1 MVDSRLFR
9 LDFAGGFPVAFGSFL
24 EFIDCLRIKGIGHSL
39 PGTLPGRPVFT
50 LVIHLNISKKIAPFA
65 KYPPPCPQF
74 SSPSESKLPWTV
86 RAESNF

>member
-50 LVIHLNISKKIAPFA
+50 LVIHL
-65 KYPPPCPQF
+65 KYKQKDSAVRQIPATM
-74 SSPSESKLPWTV
+74 SPVLLTLRIQTALDGKSRV
-86 RAESNF
+86 